1 MNKLVI
7 IRHGESEW
15 NQKNLFTGWVDVELS
30 SNGIAEAHNAGKAL
44 LKAGFDFDICFT
56 SYLKRAINTQQIILK
71 EMDREWLP
79 VFKSYKLNERHYGA
93 LQGLNK
99 AETAAK
105 YGEEQ
110 VHIWRRSFD
119 VRPPEMQ
126 EENPYNARKQAQ
138 YRDIPQAEIPMCES
152 LADTIART
160 VPYFEEYI
168 KPLIISGKRVMIA
181 AHGNSLR
188 SLIKY
193 FEHIPDE
200 EIINVEIP
208 TGKPLVYEF
217 DNEFKTINKYY
228 LE

>member
-44 LKAGFDFDICFT
+44 LKAGFDFDVCFT
-56 SYLKRAINTQQIILK
+56 SYLKRAINTQQIILQ

-126 EENPYNARKQAQ
+126 EDNSYNARKQAQ
-138 YRDIPQAEIPMCES
+138 YRDIPQTEIPMCES
-152 LADTIART
+152 LSDTITRT
-160 VPYFEEYI
+160 VPYFEECI
-168 KPLIISGKRVMIA
+168 KPLIMSGKRVMIA

-217 DNEFKTINKYY
+217 DNEFRTINKYY